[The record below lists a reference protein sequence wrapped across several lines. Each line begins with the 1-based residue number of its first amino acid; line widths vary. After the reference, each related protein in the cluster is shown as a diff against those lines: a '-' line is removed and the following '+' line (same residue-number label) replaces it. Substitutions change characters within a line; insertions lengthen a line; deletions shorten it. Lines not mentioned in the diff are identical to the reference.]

1 VRSAVAL
8 VVLAL
13 VASACASDGTGAVTS
28 TSPLASAK
36 SSATPTPAP
45 VTVTIGQVG
54 GISDAA
60 IFIGQAKGYFAEQGI
75 TLDSTAFT
83 TAALMVAPLV
93 RGDLMVG
100 GGASGSGLFNAIRTG
115 TAMRIVA
122 DKGNLNPGHG
132 YEAIVVR
139 SAVADQIKGPKDLK
153 GRNVALS
160 ARDITPEVTLD
171 AYLRTGG
178 LTIKDVNLVV
188 IPHAQML
195 AGLQTGA
202 IDAGV
207 PIEPYV
213 TSILES
219 GMGKLLIRSDAVTP
233 GHQTAVIFYSD
244 QFAKQR
250 DVAVRFMIAYLKGAR
265 FYADAFE
272 KNDAAKRSEAIDIL
286 AKATKFD
293 AALLGKA
300 TMPGIDPN
308 GRVNLK
314 SLGEVQ
320 EYLVAKGTL
329 GGAIDM
335 AKVVDLSFAD
345 AAVTVLGPYK

>member
-1 VRSAVAL
+1 VRSAAVLIAVA
-8 VVLAL
+8 VVAG
-13 VASACASDGTGAVTS
+13 ACAGGGSGAATS
-28 TSPLASAK
+28 TAPPAGAATATAAPPPL
-36 SSATPTPAP
+36 
-45 VTVTIGQVG
+45 TVTIGQVG

-60 IFIGQAKGYFAEQGI
+60 IYIGQAKGYFAEQGI
-75 TLDSTAFT
+75 TLDSTSFT

-139 SAVADQIKGPKDLK
+139 SAVADQIKGPKDLR

-171 AYLRTGG
+171 AYLRSGG
-178 LTIKDVNLVV
+178 LTIKDVNVVV

-195 AGLQTGA
+195 AGFQTGA
-202 IDAGV
+202 IDAGL

-213 TSILES
+213 TSILDS
-219 GMGKLLIRSDAVTP
+219 GAARLLIRDDAVTP
-233 GHQTAVIFYSD
+233 NHQTAVIFYSD

-250 DVAVRFMIAYLKGAR
+250 DAAVRFMVAYLRGAR

-272 KNDAAKRSEAIDIL
+272 KNDAAKRAEAIDIL

-293 AALLGKA
+293 AALLA
-300 TMPGIDPN
+300 RVTMPGLDPN
-308 GRVNLK
+308 GRVNMK

-320 EYLVAKGTL
+320 DYLVAKGTQ

-345 AAVTVLGPYK
+345 AAVIVLGPHK